1 MLLAQMTVEL
11 GCPKP
16 PGPGG
21 RLEVLGKSD
30 VAVSSLKVENS
41 GRLSGGRSPSFSEDH
56 SLLPRKTLTD
66 WMRLPTFWR
75 MI

>member
-1 MLLAQMTVEL
+1 MTVEL

-16 PGPGG
+16 PGPCG

-41 GRLSGGRSPSFSEDH
+41 GRLSGGRIPSLENLAF
-56 SLLPRKTLTD
+56 R
-66 WMRLPTFWR
+66 F
-75 MI
+75 